1 MNNKK
6 TKDTIATTTTA
17 PTNSDQAKLMN
28 LEEIEKEINGYMDNL
43 KTNKDV
49 AAKQIFAIAKAL
61 ITIKEEKL
69 YLNARFKTFKEYCN
83 SKRVC
88 GIKYLELSRYIK
100 IYNSQNDYDIVSN
113 YPMLSMTQLLTL
125 SEMEYSLQKKFL
137 KENPDIIQASTKEF
151 NKAAKKMI
159 ADGKAKAR
167 IDKNNKKR
175 NTECERTTN
184 KIFDE
189 SIKEANESTDKDVDE
204 IKAKMKSDIQLAEET
219 KRELEK
225 LDEEFESQPREA
237 LLTNVMILRKE
248 RDEANNEAKC
258 TKEMYEKQ
266 LKEAQDN
273 INHLQDIMAGM
284 KIENKLANDEARDLE
299 TKVKDLE
306 DKLNDDS
313 RIDEELLKKK
323 IAEATKEKDK
333 EIAQLKNKLNK
344 IEDGMDLDTV
354 VDDSDKVFNSVL
366 RIIVENSI
374 SMAIEFASENDLN
387 LDAIIQ
393 DFKNFLDNAV

>member
-17 PTNSDQAKLMN
+17 PTISDQAKLMN

-137 KENPDIIQASTKEF
+137 ENNPEIIKASTKEF
-151 NKAAKKMI
+151 EEAAKKMS
-159 ADGKAKAR
+159 DKAKIEEQTAA
-167 IDKNNKKR
+167 NKKER
-175 NTECERTTN
+175 NTEHERKSN
-184 KIFDE
+184 EIFYNH
-189 SIKEANESTDKDVDE
+189 IREATESTDKDFDE
-204 IKAKMKSDIQLAEET
+204 IKAKMKSDIQIKEET

-225 LDEEFESQPREA
+225 IDEEFKSQTREN
-237 LLTNVMILRKE
+237 LLTNVMLLRKE
-248 RDEANNEAKC
+248 LNEAKNEAKC
-258 TKEMYEKQ
+258 TKEMYEKK

-273 INHLQDIMAGM
+273 IIHLNDIMAGM
-284 KIENKLANDEARDLE
+284 KIDNKLANAETRDLE
-299 TKVKDLE
+299 MKVKELE
-306 DKLNDDS
+306 NKLNNDS
-313 RIDEELLKKK
+313 YIDEELLNKK
-323 IAEATKEKDK
+323 IAEATKEKNK
-333 EIAQLKNKLNK
+333 EIAKLKNELKR
-344 IEDGMDLDTV
+344 IEDGMDIDTV
-354 VDDSDKVFNSVL
+354 VEDAERIFETVL
-366 RIIVENSI
+366 RK
-374 SMAIEFASENDLN
+374 MAQDNLKMVIDFASDNDLN

-393 DFKNFLDNAV
+393 DFKDFLDNAV